1 MQQLERQSARR
12 TVRASIAVRLSG
24 PALRE
29 RRRGAN
35 GELGRGGTLLCEC
48 AGTGCRARL
57 PAVAAGYRGRGNASR
72 FLVTP
77 SHIGLDTVVAAA
89 DLYFV
94 VEPERGRAP

>member
-12 TVRASIAVRLSG
+12 TVRAPLAARLSG

-35 GELGRGGTLLCEC
+35 AEIGRGRALLCEC

-57 PAVAAGYRGRGNASR
+57 PSAAARHRGRGTAGR

-77 SHIGLDTVVAAA
+77 SHIGVDTVVAAA

-94 VEPERGRAP
+94 VEPDRGPAP